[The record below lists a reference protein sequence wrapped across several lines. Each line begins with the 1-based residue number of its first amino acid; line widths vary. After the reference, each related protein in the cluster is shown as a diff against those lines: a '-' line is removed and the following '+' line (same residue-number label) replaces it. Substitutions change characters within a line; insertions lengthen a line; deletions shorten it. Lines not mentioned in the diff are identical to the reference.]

1 MKKARL
7 FIFMA
12 ALITVSLNACDE
24 EFEDKIPVNFS
35 TIQLNPDDIFL
46 YPGSEYGVRL
56 DPLVNDSIKVEVTIS
71 YNNPSFGT
79 LTFIQNEGWFYKPNQ
94 GFIGI
99 DNIIYTV
106 CYKQECYSAPIT
118 LHVEQPLDIT
128 TCTTVVNNESVTTA
142 RNQPIGIPIFQ
153 NDVACLYQGSSIFA
167 PTKGTFTTYTYSGNF
182 KNTVYVYYPP
192 KNFTGTDQFKYRL
205 FTSDG
210 YIEGICN
217 ITITE

>member
-1 MKKARL
+1 MKIARFFTL
-7 FIFMA
+7 M
-12 ALITVSLNACDE
+12 ALITVGLSACDE
-24 EFEDKIPVNFS
+24 GFEDKIPVEFFM
-35 TIQLNPDDIFL
+35 IQLNPDDIFL

-56 DPLVNDSIKVEVTIS
+56 DPLVNDSIKVEVTIAYS
-71 YNNPSFGT
+71 TPLFGT
-79 LTFIQNEGWFYKPNQ
+79 LTFIQNEGWFYKPNE

-106 CYKQECYSAPIT
+106 CYKNECYSASIT
-118 LHVEQPLDIT
+118 LYVEEPLDIT
-128 TCTTVVNNESVTTA
+128 NCTTVVNNEAVTTA

-153 NDVACLYQGSSIFA
+153 NDVACPYQGSSIFA
-167 PTKGTFTTYTYSGNF
+167 PSKGTFTTYTYSGSF
-182 KNTVYVYYPP
+182 KNIVYVYYPP

-210 YIEGICN
+210 YIEGTCT

>member
-1 MKKARL
+1 MKTARFFTFL
-7 FIFMA
+7 
-12 ALITVSLNACDE
+12 ALLTVGLSACDE
-24 EFEDKIPVNFS
+24 GIEDKIPVEFFM
-35 TIQLNPDDIFL
+35 IQLNPDDIFL

-56 DPLVNDSIKVEVTIS
+56 DPLVNDSIKVEVTIAYS
-71 YNNPSFGT
+71 TPSFGT
-79 LTFIQNEGWFYKPNQ
+79 LTFIQNEGWFYKPNE
-94 GFIGI
+94 GFTGI

-106 CYKQECYSAPIT
+106 CYKEECYAASIT
-118 LHVEQPLDIT
+118 LYVEEPLDIAN
-128 TCTTVVNNESVTTA
+128 CTTVVNHEEVTTA

-153 NDVACLYQGSSIFA
+153 NDVACPYQGSSIFA
-167 PTKGTFTTYTYSGNF
+167 PTKGMFTTYTYSGSF

-210 YIEGICN
+210 YVEGICT